1 MAYSAEIGRLN
12 PGCFLI
18 LIDQSGSM
26 ADVQATS
33 GVQKAQGASDAVNRV
48 LADLVIRCTKQEG
61 VRDYFH
67 VGVIGY
73 GSSVQPALAGALS
86 GRDLVPIS
94 EIADLPS
101 RVDERMRR
109 ESDGA
114 GGVVDV
120 PTRLPIW
127 LEPVAE
133 GGTPMCES
141 LKLAR
146 FALNGWVVSHE
157 TSFPPVV
164 INLTDGEATDGDPL
178 GPAQELVGLHTK
190 DGEVLLFNCHISS
203 QKAQPVLYPDSES
216 GLADD
221 YAKRLFRMSSIL
233 PERVRAIASQEEHN
247 ITESSRG
254 FVFNA
259 DIADLVKFLDIGTR
273 VSTDLR

>member
-1 MAYSAEIGRLN
+1 MPYSAEISRLN

-26 ADVQATS
+26 ADAQASS
-33 GVQKAQGASDAVNRV
+33 GVQKAQGASDALNRL

-61 VRDYFH
+61 VRDYFD

-73 GSSVQPALAGALS
+73 GQDVQPALAGALA

-101 RVDERMRR
+101 RVEERVRR

-114 GGVVDV
+114 GGLVDV
-120 PTRLPIW
+120 PTRLPVW
-127 LEPVAE
+127 LEPVAN
-133 GGTPMCES
+133 GGTPMCEA
-141 LKLAR
+141 LNMAR
-146 FALNGWVVSHE
+146 SALNGWIGAHQ
-157 TSFPPVV
+157 TCFPPIV
-164 INLTDGEATDGDPL
+164 INMTDGEATDGDPL
-178 GPAQELVGLHTK
+178 SPAQELMGLKTD
-190 DGEVLLFNCHISS
+190 DGQLLLFNCHISS
-203 QKAQPVLYPDSES
+203 HKAQPVLYPDSES
-216 GLADD
+216 GLVDD
-221 YAKRLFRMSSIL
+221 YAKLLFRMSSTL
-233 PERVRAIASQEEHN
+233 PERIRAIAAQEEHV